1 MKIVSQLRERTRS
14 VISWVKRRLKRSE
27 IGDLQNG
34 ILILRDVAK
43 RRSCP
48 IADVAS
54 RARMPAKVVLSV
66 LTEMETRGLV
76 RLSKDRGV
84 DHARV
89 VAVTRKGRAEA
100 KR

>member
-1 MKIVSQLRERTRS
+1 MKIVSRFGERTRS

-48 IADVAS
+48 IAEVATGQGCHQ
-54 RARMPAKVVLSV
+54 KWC
-66 LTEMETRGLV
+66 
-76 RLSKDRGV
+76 
-84 DHARV
+84 
-89 VAVTRKGRAEA
+89 
-100 KR
+100 

>member
-1 MKIVSQLRERTRS
+1 MKIVSRFGERTRS

-34 ILILRDVAK
+34 MLILRDVAK

-48 IADVAS
+48 VSDVAF
-54 RARMPAKVVLSV
+54 RAKMPSKAVSSV
-66 LTEMETRGLV
+66 LAEMEVRGLV

-84 DHARV
+84 DHTRV
-89 VAVTRKGRAEA
+89 VAVTRKGRAVA

>member
-1 MKIVSQLRERTRS
+1 MKIVSRFRERTRS
-14 VISWVKRRLKRSE
+14 VISWVKRRVKRSE

-34 ILILRDVAK
+34 MLILRDVAK
-43 RRSCP
+43 RRSCRVS
-48 IADVAS
+48 DVAS
-54 RARMPAKVVLSV
+54 RATMPSKTVLNV
-66 LTEMETRGLV
+66 LTEMEVRGLV

-89 VAVTRKGRAEA
+89 VAVTRKGRAVA